1 MQVFARS
8 ASRPARWIA
17 RLATAAVVVFSLG
30 FLAHTSHDP
39 VVLGKYNLR
48 YASFLALLFLVV
60 IPLFYATVRFL
71 TVAHE
76 IKLADGRTT
85 LVKPRQKLTVAALVI
100 LVGYTGANWL
110 VGRLVTGK
118 VLTHDAHVFHPYL
131 QNVARP
137 NVAGQHTN
145 HWGFRGDEM
154 QLAKRPDTFRVFVF
168 GGSTVHCGTVDYEQ
182 THCRILEKRL
192 RAAYPDYHIE
202 VQNLGAEWHATEHD
216 TIKLLFFAQDFAPD
230 LAIIFHGINDL
241 VRGFEPDLFS
251 IGPYRSDYR
260 HYLGAVTNLVRPDAA
275 GPLANVAAGHWC
287 SDLRFDRVRLVGPY
301 GTGIHDLR
309 TFFYPKSRPVE
320 IAEWRSLPAFKR
332 NLLDFVLIARM
343 KQVQVLLAT
352 QPSLYR
358 LDLTPREQELLG
370 FPYSHQF
377 HGQRASLKSMI
388 EGMRRFN
395 DATRRIARETGTR
408 LVDLDLR
415 MPKTTQY
422 LYDDVHYTPAGNAL
436 IGDAFA
442 DDIIASGIVPQA
454 MRLRQSS
461 GSRLPAEPTQP
472 MAAGSGVLGRRR

>member
-1 MQVFARS
+1 MQVSAHS
-8 ASRPARWIA
+8 ASRPGRWFA
-17 RLATAAVVVFSLG
+17 RLTTAAVVVFSLG

-48 YASFLALLFLVV
+48 YASFLALLFFAL

-76 IKLADGRTT
+76 IKLADGRAT
-85 LVKPRQKLTVAALVI
+85 LVRARQKLTVAALVI
-100 LVGYTGANWL
+100 LVGYLSANWL
-110 VGRLVTGK
+110 IGRLVAGK

-131 QNVARP
+131 QNVARADVP
-137 NVAGQHTN
+137 GQHTN
-145 HWGFRGDEM
+145 HWGFRGDEIE
-154 QLAKRPDTFRVFVF
+154 LAKGPETFRVFVF

-182 THCRILEKRL
+182 THCRLLEKRL
-192 RAAYPDYHIE
+192 RAAYPKYQIE

-230 LAIIFHGINDL
+230 LAIVFHGINDL

-251 IGPYRSDYR
+251 EGPYRSDYR
-260 HYLGAVTNLVRPDAA
+260 HYLGAVTNLVRSDAA

-287 SDLRFDRVRLVGPY
+287 SDLRFDRVRLVGPH

-309 TFFYPKSRPVE
+309 TFFYPKSQPVE

-332 NLLDFVLIARM
+332 NLRDFVMIAGM
-343 KQVQVLLAT
+343 KQVRVLLAT

-377 HGQRASLKSMI
+377 HGQRASLKSMV
-388 EGMRRFN
+388 EGMRVFN
-395 DATRRIARETGTR
+395 AATRRIARATGTR
-408 LVDLDLR
+408 LIDLDRL
-415 MPKTTQY
+415 MPKTTEY

-442 DDIIASGIVPQA
+442 DDIIASRIVPET
-454 MRLRQSS
+454 MRLRQQSDP
-461 GSRLPAEPTQP
+461 RVPAEPAQP
-472 MAAGSGVLGRRR
+472 IAAGETPRRRR

>member
-1 MQVFARS
+1 MQVFARP
-8 ASRPARWIA
+8 ASRPALWIA
-17 RLATAAVVVFSLG
+17 RFTTAAVVVFCLG

-48 YASFLALLFLVV
+48 YASFLVLLFLVL

-76 IKLADGRTT
+76 IKRADGRAA
-85 LVKPRQKLTVAALVI
+85 LVKPRQKLTIAALMALI
-100 LVGYTGANWL
+100 GYVGGDWL
-110 VGRLVTGK
+110 VGRVVAGK

-137 NVAGQHTN
+137 NHAGQHTN
-145 HWGFRGDEM
+145 RWGFRGDDIAVN
-154 QLAKRPDTFRVFVF
+154 QGADTFRVFVF
-168 GGSTVHCGTVDYEQ
+168 GGSTVHCGTIDYEQ

-202 VQNLGAEWHATEHD
+202 VQNLGAEWHSTEHD

-230 LAIIFHGINDL
+230 LAIMFHGINDL

-251 IGPYRSDYR
+251 EGPYRSDYR
-260 HYLGAVTNLVRPDAA
+260 HYLGAVTNLVRPSSA
-275 GPLANVAAGHWC
+275 GTLANVAAGHWC
-287 SDLRFDRVRLVGPY
+287 SDLRFDRVRLVGPH

-320 IAEWRSLPAFKR
+320 IDEWRSLPAFQR
-332 NLLDFVLIARM
+332 NLSDFVMIARM

-370 FPYSHQF
+370 FPHSHQF
-377 HGQRASLKSMI
+377 HGQRASLASMVK
-388 EGMRRFN
+388 GMQTFN
-395 DATRRIARETGTR
+395 DATRRIARETGTP
-408 LVDLDLR
+408 LVDLERL
-415 MPKTTQY
+415 MPKTTRY

-436 IGDAFA
+436 VGDAFA
-442 DDIIASGIVPQA
+442 DDIIASGIVTET
-454 MRLRQSS
+454 MRLRQRS
-461 GSRLPAEPTQP
+461 GPSRSQRPSQP
-472 MAAGSGVLGRRR
+472 MAAGETTRRRR